1 MVPSR
6 AMPEPRDE
14 KKLLR
19 EGPCA
24 GGPLDG
30 KRLQGWTSRIVI
42 QVEIKGEPGLRATAY
57 IWNADVQMW
66 IWEG

>member
-1 MVPSR
+1 MLPSR

-14 KKLLR
+14 KQPFR

-24 GGPLDG
+24 GGPMHG
-30 KRLQGWTSRIVI
+30 KRLQGWASRIVI
-42 QVEIKGEPGLRATAY
+42 AVEINGEPGFRPTAY